1 MTSNQPATATATAAA
16 TATDGGGAKTHGG
29 TLGLGQGTAL
39 YIGSVL
45 GTGILVLPGLAAA
58 AAGPASILAVAAVLV
73 LSIPL
78 AGTFA
83 ALAAR
88 YPDAGGV
95 ASFVRRALGGTAARM
110 TGYWFYFGVCVG
122 APVLAIL
129 GGEYVVAVL
138 GVDRSAVPIIGFA
151 VFVPPF
157 IANWFGVR
165 VAGWVQF
172 VLTGLLLAVV
182 VGVVAVTFPA
192 VETSNFQPFLP
203 NGWTGVGLAISL
215 FVWAFAG
222 WEVGTHIAGEFK
234 NPRRTIPLATGIAIV
249 VVGAGYLALQFVT
262 VAVLGDRA
270 GDGQAPLVDLV
281 ETTMPGVGPVLIAI
295 VAAIVTFGVMNAYLP
310 AFGKLGAALGRDG
323 DLPRFFAKG
332 AADGEIPRRAL
343 ALTGVL
349 ITVYFGLM
357 LLNDLDLTGFILI
370 HTSNM
375 VAIYALGMLA
385 ATLLLRRWS
394 LGWWL
399 AVVATIM
406 TAGLLVLAW
415 ANLVVPLVLA
425 VAAVIVSLVRRV
437 RRGGS
442 GRADASS
449 DASSIAAPSERATAG
464 NLDTRRAS
472 RGATRSPDAAA
483 SRGATRSPGAAASRG
498 ATRSPGA
505 RGAARS
511 PDVTVLAGATSATPA
526 AASATPE
533 ETE

>member
-1 MTSNQPATATATAAA
+1 VTTNPVSVVAPPDTTVAIPKRR
-16 TATDGGGAKTHGG
+16 GS
-29 TLGLGQGTAL
+29 LGLVQGTAL
-39 YIGSVL
+39 YIASVL
-45 GTGILVLPGLAAA
+45 GTGILVLPGVAAA
-58 AAGPASILAVAAVLV
+58 AAGPASVVAVAAVLV

-95 ASFVRRALGGTAARM
+95 ASYVRRALGGTAARM
-110 TGYWFYFGVCVG
+110 AGYWFFFGVCVG
-122 APVLAIL
+122 APVVAVL

-138 GVDRSAVPIIGFA
+138 GVDRAAVPIIGFA
-151 VFVPPF
+151 VFIPPF

-182 VGVVAVTFPA
+182 VGVVAATFPA
-192 VETSNFQPFLP
+192 AEASNFEPFLP
-203 NGWTGVGLAISL
+203 HGWAGVGVAVSL

-222 WEVGTHIAGEFK
+222 WEVGTHIAGEFR
-234 NPRRTIPLATGIAIV
+234 NPRRTIPIATAIAVV
-249 VVGAGYLALQFVT
+249 VVGVGYLALQFVT

-270 GDGQAPLVDLV
+270 GESQVPLLDLV
-281 ETTMPGVGPVLIAI
+281 ETTAPGVGSVLVAI
-295 VAAIVTFGVMNAYLP
+295 VAAIVTVGVVNAYLP

-332 AADGEIPRRAL
+332 AADGEVPRRAL

-349 ITVYFGLM
+349 IVVYFGFM
-357 LLNDLDLTGFILI
+357 LWNELDLTGFILI

-375 VAIYALGMLA
+375 VAIYAVGMLA

-394 LGWWL
+394 FGWWL

-425 VAAVIVSLVRRV
+425 AAAVAVTVVRRI
-437 RRGGS
+437 RSKGS
-442 GRADASS
+442 A
-449 DASSIAAPSERATAG
+449 
-464 NLDTRRAS
+464 
-472 RGATRSPDAAA
+472 
-483 SRGATRSPGAAASRG
+483 
-498 ATRSPGA
+498 
-505 RGAARS
+505 
-511 PDVTVLAGATSATPA
+511 
-526 AASATPE
+526 
-533 ETE
+533 